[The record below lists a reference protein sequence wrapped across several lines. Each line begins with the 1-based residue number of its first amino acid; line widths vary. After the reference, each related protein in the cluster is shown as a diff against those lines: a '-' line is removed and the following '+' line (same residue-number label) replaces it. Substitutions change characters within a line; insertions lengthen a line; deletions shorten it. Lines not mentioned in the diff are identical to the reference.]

1 MCVLGGGGVGR
12 EVVAGVAAGGEGRV
26 GRKWQKGAWARTKR
40 GKESLEKKQR
50 VEVRRQEAGSTQR
63 LL

>member
-1 MCVLGGGGVGR
+1 M
-12 EVVAGVAAGGEGRV
+12 VAAVAAGGKAKA
-26 GRKWQKGAWARTKR
+26 GRKWQKGAGARTKR
-40 GKESLEKKQR
+40 GEERLEKKRR

>member
-1 MCVLGGGGVGR
+1 M
-12 EVVAGVAAGGEGRV
+12 AGVAAGGEGRV
-26 GRKWQKGAWARTKR
+26 GRKWQKGAWTRTKR
-40 GKESLEKKQR
+40 RKERLVKKRR